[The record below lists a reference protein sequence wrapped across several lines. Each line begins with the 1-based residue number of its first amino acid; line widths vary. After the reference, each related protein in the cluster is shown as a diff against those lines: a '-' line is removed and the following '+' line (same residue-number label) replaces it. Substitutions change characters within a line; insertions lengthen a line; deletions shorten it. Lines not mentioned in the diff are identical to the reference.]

1 MSAKNELDKTENKKK
16 TGGKRPSPGLAGGKD
31 LFNSTFPGKELTPR
45 EIVAELDKYIVGQKK
60 AKRAV
65 AVALRNRI
73 RRLKLE
79 SDMRED
85 IAPKN
90 ILMIGPTGVGKTE
103 IARRL
108 AKLAGSP
115 FIKVEAT
122 KYTEVGY
129 VGRDVESMIRDL
141 MAAGIQ
147 MVKQEMQETVTIE
160 AEKRAEDALLDLL
173 LPGTGKKR
181 KEPKPGP
188 VVRPMGTFS
197 INSDNASG
205 SGPALMG
212 TAIQVGIPVFR
223 KKSDD
228 EDTETREENEE
239 HEAGEKQEDKTE
251 ETVVKDSS
259 TREKFRTM
267 LREGKLEDRM
277 VEITVNQ
284 NPQFPSFEMMGGGF
298 EDLESSLSGI
308 AGFFGGG
315 KKKKLVTVSRAR
327 EILIGEELEKLVDR
341 DRVSDEARQRV
352 EETGIVFID
361 EIDKIAVKGERGGGG
376 PDVSREGVQRD
387 ILPIVEGA
395 TVNTKWG
402 PVNTDHIL
410 FVAAGAFNVSKPSD
424 LIPELQGRF
433 PLRVELDSLG
443 KDDFLRILTEPKNAL
458 TKQYIDLL
466 ATEEVTIE
474 FTPEAIDRLAALAAD
489 VNSRLENIG
498 ARRLHTIM
506 EALLEELSFE
516 APDIAPTQVS
526 ITEAYVNEKLTD
538 LVMDQDLGRYIL

>member
-1 MSAKNELDKTENKKK
+1 MNDMD
-16 TGGKRPSPGLAGGKD
+16 R
-31 LFNSTFPGKELTPR
+31 LTPR

-65 AVALRNRI
+65 AVALRNRV
-73 RRLKLE
+73 RRLKISAE
-79 SDMRED
+79 IRDD
-85 IAPKN
+85 VTPKN

-108 AKLAGSP
+108 AKLTGSP

-141 MAAGIQ
+141 MAAGVQ
-147 MVKQEMQETVTIE
+147 MVKQEMQQSVTVE
-160 AEKRAEDALLDLL
+160 AEKRAEEALLSLL
-173 LPGTGKKR
+173 LPGSGKKH
-181 KEPKPGP
+181 KDKPQNGP

-197 INSDNASG
+197 IPTNGNSG
-205 SGPALMG
+205 SSLMG
-212 TAIQVGIPVFR
+212 TAIQIGIPAGSAPLDNDDNESPR
-223 KKSDD
+223 ENHGNNPLEDD
-228 EDTETREENEE
+228 EQA
-239 HEAGEKQEDKTE
+239 EAGGEPNP
-251 ETVVKDSS
+251 
-259 TREKFRTM
+259 TREKMRAM
-267 LREGKLEDRM
+267 LREGKLEDKT
-277 VEITVNQ
+277 VEIVVNQ
-284 NPQFPSFEMMGGGF
+284 SPQFPAFEMMGGSM

-308 AGFFGGG
+308 AGFFGGS
-315 KKKKLVTVSRAR
+315 KKKKVVTVKRAR
-327 EILIGEELEKLVDR
+327 EILINEESEKLIDR
-341 DRVSDEARQRV
+341 DRVNDEARQRV

-361 EIDKIAVKGERGGGG
+361 EMDKIAVKGDRGAG

-402 PVNTDHIL
+402 PVNTEHIL
-410 FVAAGAFNVSKPSD
+410 FIAAGAFNLAKPSD

-443 KDDFLRILTEPKNAL
+443 KEDFLRILTEPKNAL
-458 TKQYIDLL
+458 TKQYVELM
-466 ATEEVTIE
+466 ATEGVEIE
-474 FTPEAIDRLAALAAD
+474 FAQAAVDRLAVLAAE

-506 EALLEELSFE
+506 ETLLEELSFE
-516 APDIAPTQVS
+516 APDISPARVP
-526 ITEAYVNEKLTD
+526 ITEEYVNEKLST
-538 LVMDQDLGRYIL
+538 LVKDQDLGRYIL

>member
-1 MSAKNELDKTENKKK
+1 MDDKSEERMKETDERSLD
-16 TGGKRPSPGLAGGKD
+16 R
-31 LFNSTFPGKELTPR
+31 LTPR

-73 RRLKLE
+73 RRLRISAE
-79 SDMRED
+79 MRDD
-85 IAPKN
+85 ITPKN

-108 AKLAGSP
+108 AKMAGSP

-141 MAAGIQ
+141 MAAGVQ
-147 MVKQEMQETVTIE
+147 MVKQEMQETVTAE
-160 AEKRAEDALLDLL
+160 AEKRAEEALLDLL
-173 LPGTGKKR
+173 LPGTGKR
-181 KEPKPGP
+181 TKEKPQNAP

-197 INSDNASG
+197 FPSGDNSG
-205 SGPALMG
+205 SSLMG
-212 TAIQVGIPVFR
+212 TAIQIGIPAGANAAEAG
-223 KKSDD
+223 DD
-228 EDTETREENEE
+228 E
-239 HEAGEKQEDKTE
+239 EAGSVE
-251 ETVVKDSS
+251 EEAAPKEADPVHNQ

-267 LREGKLEDRM
+267 LREGKLDDKK
-277 VEITVNQ
+277 VEINVSQ
-284 NPQFPSFEMMGGGF
+284 NPQFPAFEMMGGSM
-298 EDLESSLSGI
+298 EDIEASLSGI

-315 KKKKLVTVSRAR
+315 KKKKVVTVKRAR
-327 EILIGEELEKLVDR
+327 EILINEESEKLIDR

-361 EIDKIAVKGERGGGG
+361 EIDKIAVKGDRGGG

-395 TVNTKWG
+395 TVSTKWG
-402 PVNTDHIL
+402 PVNTEHIL
-410 FVAAGAFNVSKPSD
+410 FVAAGAFNIAKPSD

-443 KDDFLRILTEPKNAL
+443 KEDFLRILTEPKNAL
-458 TKQYIDLL
+458 TKQYVELM
-466 ATEEVTIE
+466 ATEKVDIE
-474 FTPEAIDRLAALAAD
+474 FTPEAIDRLAALAAE

-516 APDIAPTQVS
+516 APDISPARVP
-526 ITEAYVNEKLTD
+526 ITVEYVNEKLST
-538 LVMDQDLGRYIL
+538 LVTDQDLGRYIL